1 MAEIEPFRALRFD
14 ITEVGDLSDVVCPPY
29 DVIDPEFQM
38 RLHERSPHNIVRLE
52 FGLDVA
58 GDIPGD
64 DKYSRA
70 AATLADWIKSGVLTP
85 EPQGSL
91 YLYEQEYEVEGQT
104 FRRRGFF
111 ARVRLEPFGAGKIY
125 PHEQTLSGPKADRLN
140 LFTATRSNLSP
151 IFGLYPDESNAVL
164 AALEAG
170 VKDRTPITAVDHLG
184 VISRLWP
191 VMDEATLTNVRGL
204 IADKAVFIADG
215 HHRYETGLNYRNA
228 LESEGKLKGTEDP
241 ANFCLMA
248 LVSMSD
254 PGLLILPTHRLISGF
269 GPIDSETLASKLAD
283 QFEIR
288 SFGTGDDAAR
298 AAWDYIESSGD
309 QSRLGFGT
317 SADDKWFVASLKD
330 DSRMDELCPDHSAE
344 WRGLGVSILRELVL
358 KDSLKA
364 EGTSKI
370 KYVHLLSE
378 VLEDKSWDIAA
389 LVPAATMEHVRSIA
403 SGGETMPPK
412 STYFYPKILTG
423 LVVNPLFDLR
433 EIR

>member
-1 MAEIEPFRALRFD
+1 MPEIEPFRALRFD

-29 DVIDPEFQM
+29 DVIDPEFQK

-52 FGLDVA
+52 FGLDAA
-58 GDIPGD
+58 GDVPGD

-70 AATLADWIKSGVLTP
+70 AATLADWIRSGVLTP

-91 YLYEQEYEVEGQT
+91 YLYEQEYEIEGQT

-191 VMDEATLTNVRGL
+191 VSDEATLTQVRGL

-228 LESEGKLKGTEDP
+228 LEAEGKLNGTEDP

-269 GPIDSETLASKLAD
+269 GPIDSEALASRLAN

-288 SFGTGDDAAR
+288 SFGAGEEAAR

-317 SADDKWFVASLKD
+317 SADGKWFVASLKD
-330 DSRMDELCPDHSAE
+330 DSRMDELCPDRSAE

-364 EGTSKI
+364 EGTAKI

-378 VLEDKSWDIAA
+378 VLADQSWDIAA
-389 LVPAATMEHVRSIA
+389 LVPSATMEHVRTIA

>member
-1 MAEIEPFRALRFD
+1 MPDIEPFRALRFD
-14 ITEVGDLSDVVCPPY
+14 MTEVGDLSEVVCPPY
-29 DVIDPEFQM
+29 DVIDPEFQK
-38 RLHERSPHNIVRLE
+38 RLHERNPHNIVRLE
-52 FGLDVA
+52 FGMDAA
-58 GDIPGD
+58 GDAPGK

-70 AATLADWIKSGVLTP
+70 AATLTDWIKSGVLVP
-85 EPQGSL
+85 EPQASF
-91 YLYEQEYEVEGQT
+91 YLYEQEYEIEGQV

-111 ARVRLEPFGAGKIY
+111 ARVRLEPFGTGRIF

-140 LFTATRSNLSP
+140 LFNATRTNLSP

-164 AALEAG
+164 AALENG

-184 VISRLWP
+184 VVNRLWP
-191 VMDEATLTNVRGL
+191 VMDEAALTQVRGL
-204 IADKAVFIADG
+204 IADKPVFIADG
-215 HHRYETGLNYRNA
+215 HHRYETGLNYRNG
-228 LESEGKLKGTEDP
+228 LEKEGGLKGAEDP

-254 PGLLILPTHRLISGF
+254 PGLLILPTHRLLSGF
-269 GPIDSETLASKLAD
+269 GPISSEALAAKLAD

-288 SFGTGDDAAR
+288 PFGMGDEAAR
-298 AAWDYIESSGD
+298 AAWDFIESSGD
-309 QSRLGFGT
+309 QSRIGFGT
-317 SADDKWFVASLKD
+317 SADGGWFVASLKD
-330 DSRMDELCPDHSAE
+330 DSRMDTLCPDQSAE

-358 KDSLKA
+358 KDTLKA
-364 EGTSKI
+364 EGKVSI
-370 KYVHLLSE
+370 KYVHLLGE

-412 STYFYPKILTG
+412 STYFYPKLLTG